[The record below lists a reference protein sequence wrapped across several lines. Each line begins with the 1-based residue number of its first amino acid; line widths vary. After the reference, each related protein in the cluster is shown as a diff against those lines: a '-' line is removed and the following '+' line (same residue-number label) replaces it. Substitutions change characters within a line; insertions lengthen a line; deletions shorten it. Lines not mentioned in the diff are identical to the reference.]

1 MKLRTSF
8 CNKTLLRKNIAR
20 FAPIWGLYQIFL
32 LIGLGLM
39 YMEANNGIINF
50 WFASYMAQCIQVMG
64 LVNLFFAPAVA
75 SLLFGDLFNSRMC
88 NALHAMP
95 LRRETVFVTNVA
107 SGLLFSLVPTA
118 VMALLSIPLL
128 MGTVVHNA
136 WQIAVL
142 WFVGTNLEFV
152 CYFGMAVFC
161 IFCTGSRLGFTAL
174 YALLNGGAYLIFVIV
189 DMLYTP
195 MLYGVVTPTR
205 LVELLTPIANLVDET
220 FVEVGS
226 YHDMLTLF
234 EGRLWEATAD
244 FWVKEAYCG
253 LPVYGLVGLVFLVL
267 GLLLYRRRDLECAG
281 DAVAVKWLAPVFQ
294 LAAAIAGGAMAALCL
309 EMFFYSL
316 FRTDITLYAM
326 ALCGMAVGWF
336 LGRMVLERTT
346 RVFRLRS
353 WVGLGILTA
362 FFAVSL
368 VLTRFDVFGSARW
381 TPNPEDVS
389 SVTLSVSGE
398 IVLTE
403 QEDIEQMIRLQELAL
418 EDQLEQ
424 SGRYPASYVES
435 FGTFSG
441 IPYPEEGFSY
451 GEGGYDEMESHY
463 SADWISLTYQM
474 ADGREVVRRYT
485 VWTDFEEGEIIREY
499 ASRWETVWKQVSY
512 NSEAEPDFT
521 RIHDMTVNGGRVPRE
536 LMTPGAVEQ
545 LLDAIR
551 ADCEART
558 MTQDSYYHTGRFKIP
573 TEDPYAE
580 QGFYY
585 NTCIYVDITTY
596 AEGQKDLMGV
606 YFQIFADSENTLR
619 WLEEQGVLDCEVVEG
634 SFIG

>member
-8 CNKTLLRKNIAR
+8 CNPTLLRKNITR
-20 FAPIWGLYQIFL
+20 FSPVWGIYQLCL
-32 LIGLGLM
+32 LVGLGLM
-39 YMEANNGIINF
+39 YMDGRRGTVNF
-50 WFASYMAQCIQVMG
+50 WFASNMAQCIQVMG
-64 LVNLFFAPAVA
+64 LVNLFFAPMVA
-75 SLLFGDLFNSRMC
+75 YLLFGDLFNSRMC

-95 LRRETVFVTNVA
+95 LRRETMFCTNVL
-107 SGLLFSLVPTA
+107 SGWLFCLVPTA
-118 VMALLSIPLL
+118 VMAVLSVPLL
-128 MGTVVHNA
+128 AGTVVHNA
-136 WQIAVL
+136 WQIAFF
-142 WFVGTNLEFV
+142 WFLGANLEFILF
-152 CYFGMAVFC
+152 FGMAVFC
-161 IFCTGSRLGFTAL
+161 VFCTGNKLGFLAL
-174 YALLNGGAYLIFVIV
+174 YALVNGGPFLVWSVV

-234 EGRLWEATAD
+234 EGRLQDAVAD
-244 FWVKEAYCG
+244 FWVKEAYYD
-253 LPVYGLVGLVFLVL
+253 LPVYGLVGIVFLVL
-267 GLLLYRRRDLECAG
+267 GLLLYRGRDLECAG

-316 FRTDITLYAM
+316 FRTGITLYAM
-326 ALCGMAVGWF
+326 ALCGMVVGWF
-336 LGRMVLERTT
+336 LGRMILERTT

-362 FFAVSL
+362 LFAVSL
-368 VLTRFDVFGSARW
+368 ALTRFDVFGIARW
-381 TPNPEDVS
+381 TPNPGDVA
-389 SVTLSVSGE
+389 SVTLTANGD

-451 GEGGYDEMESHY
+451 DEGGYDKMEPHY

-474 ADGREVVRRYT
+474 ADGREVIRRYT
-485 VWTDFEEGEIIREY
+485 VWTDFEEGGIIREY

-521 RIHDMTVNGGRVPRE
+521 RIHDMMVNGRRVPRE

-596 AEGQKDLMGV
+596 AEGQKDLMGI

-619 WLEEQGVLDCEVVEG
+619 WLEEQGVLGCEVVEG